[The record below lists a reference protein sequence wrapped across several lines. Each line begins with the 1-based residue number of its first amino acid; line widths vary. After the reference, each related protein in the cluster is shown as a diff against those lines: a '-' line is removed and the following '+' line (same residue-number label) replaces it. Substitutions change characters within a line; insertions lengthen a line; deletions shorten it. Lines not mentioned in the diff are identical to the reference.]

1 MQNSPPFR
9 KEPPPSGWRRFRFP
23 ARTLYTATHLQRDHD
38 RTSPQPYGST
48 CSTLS
53 TALATLEQE
62 QQKNSSRVAGRA
74 GLPYLGTSM
83 HVLLAVEDFQARHQT
98 TGRLSFAYMPVPA
111 CLRRYRWPNHDMR
124 RFQILPYVS
133 RPLYTLAGSHS
144 PAGHHSRDGSQ
155 SPAVACPQ
163 TITNDQG
170 RHFESQLLNSLA
182 IMCGINLSYTTAFQP
197 AANGLVE
204 RMHRSI
210 KAAILCRLQER
221 WTKAFPLGIRKAF
234 KDLQASVLELFFG
247 EPLRIPGELLAA
259 PPTTGIHQSS
269 LHSSAPIRITV
280 ASPSGTSHIPRWLCP
295 QGPGRLY
302 RCLLPAGYNTAPP
315 GNALQW
321 PLQSLGRHTKND
333 AHRHKRSARQLRP
346 TGIYPSSSR
355 QRQMATL
362 QPLEYPRSRQHKPH
376 HSPAHKTQSQDSSF

>member
-1 MQNSPPFR
+1 MFNPLHGIGHLGTR
-9 KEPPPSGWRRFRFP
+9 ATVKLISGGR
-23 ARTLYTATHLQRDHD
+23 ACRTAVPGHEHACLASGRIYPG
-38 RTSPQPYGST
+38 TSPH
-48 CSTLS
+48 LW
-53 TALATLEQE
+53 
-62 QQKNSSRVAGRA
+62 
-74 GLPYLGTSM
+74 GTSLCL
-83 HVLLAVEDFQARHQT
+83 HSGSSIFTSISLAQ
-98 TGRLSFAYMPVPA
+98 S
-111 CLRRYRWPNHDMR
+111 NIR
-124 RFQILPYVS
+124 RFQILPYGS
-133 RPLYTLAGSHS
+133 RPLYTLAGSHC

-234 KDLQASVLELFFG
+234 KDLQASVLELFFE